1 MDWND
6 WLTLANS
13 LGLVVEVSLVVW
25 GASKLGGATT
35 RMLRKRRGRG

>member
-13 LGLVVEVSLVVW
+13 LGLVVELSLVVW
-25 GASKLGGATT
+25 GASKLGGAAT
-35 RMLRKRRGRG
+35 RMFRQRGRRE